1 MNVFSFTEAGGHP
14 ANEDAFRIEPHPENS
29 QLFLVAL
36 ADGQGG
42 QSGGARAANIA
53 VEAAIE
59 AARHTPLD
67 RLLNHPAV
75 WRDILHWADDAVLAD
90 PDAGFTSL
98 VSFIAGEG
106 VAPVGASCGDS
117 AALMVHD
124 GTTALLTDHQFKNPP
139 VGSGEANFIPFHGSV
154 GLPWSLLAMTD
165 GVWKH
170 AGWEAITDSACELH
184 GQRLIDTLTTRA
196 RLPGSG
202 QFPDDFTLLVL
213 ESSMQPA

>member
-14 ANEDAFRIEPHPENS
+14 ANEDSFRIEPHPENP

-42 QSGGARAANIA
+42 QSGGARAAKLA
-53 VEAAIE
+53 VDACIE
-59 AARHTPLD
+59 AARHTSPE

-75 WRDILHWADDAVLAD
+75 WREILHVADDAVLAD
-90 PDAGFTSL
+90 PDAGFTTL
-98 VSFIAGEG
+98 IGFVAGEG

-117 AALMVHD
+117 AAVMVHD
-124 GTTALLTDHQFKNPP
+124 GASALLTDHQFKNPP

-165 GVWKH
+165 GVWKY
-170 AGWEAITDSACELH
+170 AGWDAITDSVCELH
-184 GQRLIDTLTTRA
+184 GQRLIDTLAARA

-202 QFPDDFTLLVL
+202 RFPDDFTLVVL
-213 ESSMQPA
+213 ESGAPSA